1 MGEAGKSKSLRR
13 WPDLRQQASGRA
25 LLTRFLGGG
34 KGRAGAV
41 FIPPVAPSLL
51 NIRRWSRHDYGRW
64 SFQFIE
70 LLIGLTLF
78 AIGVV
83 LSLQCN
89 LGANSWTVF
98 QDGISKRT
106 PITIGQASQIVGVV
120 MIGVSWLVGNIRPGL
135 GTIIN
140 MYLIGAEMDLIL
152 EHNWIPLAGAYPLRI
167 AMMFGSL
174 AVLGLAT
181 GVYIRAGFGAGPRDS
196 FNIAVTQRTGL
207 PIGLTRW
214 GIESTV
220 VVVGI
225 ILGGDFGIGTII
237 AALLIGPAVGIG
249 FRVAG
254 LSGSKAAKS
263 DEPGLDALPEPVG
276 QTAPPLS

>member
-1 MGEAGKSKSLRR
+1 MSDNSLKYIV
-13 WPDLRQQASGRA
+13 S
-25 LLTRFLGGG
+25 RFLGGG
-34 KGRAGAV
+34 KGRSGAV

-51 NIRRWSRHDYGRW
+51 NIRGWSRRDYGRW
-64 SFQFIE
+64 SVQFVE

-98 QDGISKRT
+98 QDGISRRT
-106 PITIGQASQIVGVV
+106 PITIGQASQIVGIV
-120 MIGVSWLVGNIRPGL
+120 MIGVSWLVSGIRPGL

-152 EHNWIPLAGAYPLRI
+152 EHNWIPLAGAYPIRI

-181 GVYIRAGFGAGPRDS
+181 GLYIRAGFGAGPRDS

-207 PIGLTRW
+207 PISLTRW
-214 GIESTV
+214 GIETTV
-220 VVVGI
+220 VIIGI
-225 ILGGDFGIGTII
+225 LLGGDFGIGTII

-249 FRVAG
+249 FRMAG
-254 LSGSKAAKS
+254 LSSS
-263 DEPGLDALPEPVG
+263 
-276 QTAPPLS
+276 TAVEENEAEMLAG